1 MKYITLCFLI
11 CTSMVAC
18 NENLPDKDLSIVP
31 DKKPTEISNA
41 QTENTT
47 VSTTSVDNNL
57 AKQINLQPNGGLSQ
71 TAPTMPQ
78 NAVTPNAVPANN
90 PPHGQPGHVCETP
103 TTTNTTQSIQPQK
116 NIAPQIAS
124 PVIANNAIKPAVAP
138 ATGKG
143 LNPAHG
149 QPGHRCDI
157 SVGAPLNSTPQKT
170 PAPANVVANETTPQV
185 IAAPAQINSETPAS
199 AIVNPVPVSNA
210 KGNTGKI
217 NPAHGQPGH
226 DCKVAVGQPLPQK

>member
-1 MKYITLCFLI
+1 MKYIVLGFLI
-11 CTSMVAC
+11 CASMVAC

-31 DKKPTEISNA
+31 EKKPTVISNA

-47 VSTTSVDNNL
+47 VSTTSVDNNQ

-71 TAPTMPQ
+71 TAPSMPQ
-78 NAVTPNAVPANN
+78 NAVTPSAVPANN
-90 PPHGQPGHVCETP
+90 PPHGQPGHVCGT
-103 TTTNTTQSIQPQK
+103 TTTNATQSVQPQK
-116 NIAPQIAS
+116 NTAPQMVS
-124 PVIANNAIKPAVAP
+124 PVVANNAIKPAVAP

-157 SVGAPLNSTPQKT
+157 SVGAPLNSAPKKT
-170 PAPANVVANETTPQV
+170 PAPTNVIPNETAPQV
-185 IAAPAQINSETPAS
+185 IANPVPLNSETPKS
-199 AIVNPVPVSNA
+199 AIVNPVPVPNT

-226 DCKVAVGQPLPQK
+226 DCKVAVGQPLP